1 MVRSK
6 PQPELN
12 DWGVLAGLPLEEL
25 RPLKLSPGEL
35 FHDREHLPPGVLL
48 IQEGQIRLLALDQRK
63 EAFTLQRYGNGELVG
78 AELLLR
84 GVPGLSLAAAT
95 QLEGSLLPAEAFFR
109 LLQQQPEL
117 LNCFTQ
123 LQPWELFAV
132 TSCRND
138 PRHPTAQE
146 LLQWAQQACELS
158 EAKVQLLSSGDHEL
172 PVNGGSWLISTDN
185 VSGETPGTMLQSPCR
200 VEIIGRLPARLLPL
214 PSHWPPQ
221 RSLEVDVS
229 TLARGQGAGGDV
241 ELASQPSP
249 QLQREALEDWYGRL
263 HNDANFPQ
271 HNGQG
276 AVEEP
281 LACLRMLSR
290 HCDLPFRRDVLRRIL
305 QDQLQR
311 SSDGELPLQALA
323 AICDLL
329 GLRTTALQPNSVE
342 LIGRAPYPAITVAS
356 GGHPLVLWEARQGDV
371 LVGDPRQGQHW
382 VEASELLAQAGGERL
397 QLLCVERSS
406 SSPKARFGL
415 GWFVPAIQ
423 KHRGALL
430 QVVITSFFVQ
440 LLGLFNPL
448 LIQQIIDAVIS
459 QGNYSSL
466 NVLGTL
472 LVAMALAQ
480 ALLGSLRT
488 YLFSDTTNRI
498 DISLG
503 ATIIHHLLRLP
514 LGYFAKRPVGEVS
527 SRIAELEKIRS
538 FLTGT
543 ALTVLLD
550 AVFSV
555 VYIAV
560 MVLYSV
566 PLTFAALGVLPLF
579 VGLTMGVAPIIR
591 RQLRQQAE
599 ANARVQSHLVETLSG
614 METVKGQGMEL
625 PSEWRWEQ
633 LYGGQIEAGFRNTI
647 TSTAA
652 GSANQ
657 FLGQVSGLVVI
668 WFGAMLVLEGKM
680 TLGQL
685 IAFRILSGYVTSP
698 LLRLASLW
706 QNFQETAL
714 SLERLADI
722 VDHREEIEIAG
733 ENLPPIPPLQGAIHY
748 EGVNFRFGSSG
759 PLQLLNVNFEIPAGS
774 FVGIVGSSGSGK
786 STMLKLLTRLFDPL
800 EGTIRIDGY
809 DISKVDLYSL
819 RSQVG
824 VVPQDSLLFDGTVQ
838 ANIALTRPDASFEE
852 ITGAAQVA
860 CAHDFIQALPG
871 GYSNSVGERGSA
883 LSGGQRQ
890 RMAIARMVLKRPR
903 LLVLDEATSALD
915 VDTEQQVTRN
925 LAEVY
930 RGSTVLFITH
940 RLGSLRHA
948 DRILVMHQG
957 SLVEQGT
964 HSELMTLGGRYA
976 TLYRQQEAGQ
986 G

>member
-1 MVRSK
+1 M
-6 PQPELN
+6 
-12 DWGVLAGLPLEEL
+12 
-25 RPLKLSPGEL
+25 
-35 FHDREHLPPGVLL
+35 
-48 IQEGQIRLLALDQRK
+48 
-63 EAFTLQRYGNGELVG
+63 
-78 AELLLR
+78 
-84 GVPGLSLAAAT
+84 
-95 QLEGSLLPAEAFFR
+95 
-109 LLQQQPEL
+109 
-117 LNCFTQ
+117 
-123 LQPWELFAV
+123 
-132 TSCRND
+132 
-138 PRHPTAQE
+138 
-146 LLQWAQQACELS
+146 
-158 EAKVQLLSSGDHEL
+158 
-172 PVNGGSWLISTDN
+172 
-185 VSGETPGTMLQSPCR
+185 
-200 VEIIGRLPARLLPL
+200 
-214 PSHWPPQ
+214 
-221 RSLEVDVS
+221 
-229 TLARGQGAGGDV
+229 
-241 ELASQPSP
+241 
-249 QLQREALEDWYGRL
+249 
-263 HNDANFPQ
+263 
-271 HNGQG
+271 
-276 AVEEP
+276 
-281 LACLRMLSR
+281 
-290 HCDLPFRRDVLRRIL
+290 
-305 QDQLQR
+305 
-311 SSDGELPLQALA
+311 
-323 AICDLL
+323 
-329 GLRTTALQPNSVE
+329 
-342 LIGRAPYPAITVAS
+342 
-356 GGHPLVLWEARQGDV
+356 
-371 LVGDPRQGQHW
+371 
-382 VEASELLAQAGGERL
+382 
-397 QLLCVERSS
+397 
-406 SSPKARFGL
+406 
-415 GWFVPAIQ
+415 
-423 KHRGALL
+423 
-430 QVVITSFFVQ
+430 ITSFFVQ

-964 HSELMTLGGRYA
+964 HSELMDLGGRYA

-986 G
+986 S

>member
-1 MVRSK
+1 MPSQQPRSNGWQTL
-6 PQPELN
+6 PGVSQEMLQALRLN
-12 DWGVLAGLPLEEL
+12 
-25 RPLKLSPGEL
+25 PGQALHER
-35 FHDREHLPPGVLL
+35 DHLPPGVLL
-48 IQEGQIRLLALDQRK
+48 IERGDMRLLGLDQRK
-63 EAFTLQRYGNGELVG
+63 EAFTLQRFSNGELVG
-78 AELLLR
+78 GELLLR
-84 GVPGLSLAAAT
+84 GVSGLKLTAAT
-95 QLEGSLLPAEAFFR
+95 DVEGSLLSAERFLQ
-109 LLQQQPEL
+109 LLDRHPEHL
-117 LNCFTQ
+117 RQFCSLN
-123 LQPWELFAV
+123 PWELWAAAA
-132 TSCRND
+132 SRQD
-138 PRHPTAQE
+138 PRYPTAQE
-146 LLQWAQQACELS
+146 LLQWAQQACERS
-158 EAKVQLLSSGDHEL
+158 EQPVRLLTPGSHEL
-172 PVNGGSWLISTDN
+172 GLSDGSWLVSSDN
-185 VSGETPGTMLQSPCR
+185 IKGETVGTVLQSPCR
-200 VEIIGRLPARLLPL
+200 LEVIGRLPARLIAL

-221 RSLEVDVS
+221 RRLEPQNNKLIKAPDQS
-229 TLARGQGAGGDV
+229 ITTTA
-241 ELASQPSP
+241 ASPNP
-249 QLQREALEDWYGRL
+249 QIQREALEDWYGRL
-263 HNDANFPQ
+263 HNDGSYPQ
-271 HNGQG
+271 HNGKG
-276 AVEEP
+276 PVDEP
-281 LACLRMLSR
+281 LACLRMLAR
-290 HCDLPFRRDVLRRIL
+290 HFDLPFRRDVLSRIL
-305 QDQLQR
+305 NDQLKR
-311 SSDGELPLQALA
+311 SGQGVLPLQAVA

-329 GLRTTALQPNSVE
+329 GLRTTSLQPNSADLLTRLPFPAFT
-342 LIGRAPYPAITVAS
+342 LINGR
-356 GGHPLVLWEARQGDV
+356 PLLLWQARQQQL
-371 LVGDPRQGQHW
+371 LVGDPVAGQRW
-382 VEASELLAQAGGERL
+382 MDAVELLEQSAGE
-397 QLLCVERSS
+397 QLPVLCLERSPS
-406 SSPKARFGL
+406 TPKARFGL
-415 GWFVPAIQ
+415 GWFLPAIQ
-423 KHRGALL
+423 KHRNALL

-459 QGNYSSL
+459 QGNFSSL

-503 ATIIHHLLRLP
+503 ASIIHHLLRLP
-514 LGYFAKRPVGEVS
+514 LSYFSKRPVGEVS
-527 SRIAELEKIRS
+527 SRIGELEKIRS

-555 VYIAV
+555 VYVAV
-560 MVLYSV
+560 MLLYSV

-599 ANARVQSHLVETLSG
+599 ANAKVQSHLVETLSG

-633 LYGGQIEAGFRNTI
+633 LYGGKIEAGFRNTI

-657 FLGQVSGLVVI
+657 FLGQVSGLIVI
-668 WFGAMLVLEGKM
+668 WLGAMLVLEGKM

-706 QNFQETAL
+706 QNFQETSL
-714 SLERLADI
+714 SLERLSDI

-733 ENLPPIPPLQGAIHY
+733 ENLPPIPPLQGAISY
-748 EGVNFRFGSSG
+748 EGVNFRFASSG
-759 PLQLLNVNFEIPAGS
+759 PLQLLNVSFEIPAGS
-774 FVGIVGSSGSGK
+774 FVGVVGSSGSGK
-786 STMLKLLTRLFDPL
+786 STMLKMLTRLFDPM

-809 DISKVDLYSL
+809 DIAKVDLYSL
-819 RSQVG
+819 RTQVG

-871 GYSNSVGERGSA
+871 GYSSSVGERGSG

-915 VDTEQQVTRN
+915 VNTEQQVTRN

-948 DRILVMHQG
+948 DHILVMHQG

-964 HSELMTLGGRYA
+964 HTELMKLGGRYA
-976 TLYRQQEAGQ
+976 TLYRQQEEGQ
-986 G
+986 S

>member
-1 MVRSK
+1 MLSQQ
-6 PQPELN
+6 PQPKIC
-12 DWGVLAGLPLEEL
+12 DWESLAGVSKDMLEPLRL
-25 RPLKLSPGEL
+25 NPGQAL
-35 FHDREHLPPGVLL
+35 HDRDHLPPGVLL
-48 IQEGQIRLLALDQRK
+48 IQQGDMRLLGLDQRK
-63 EAFTLQRYGNGELVG
+63 EPFTLQRFSSGEFVG
-78 AELLLR
+78 GELLLR
-84 GVPGLSLAAAT
+84 GVAGLNLTAAT
-95 QLEGSLLPAEAFFR
+95 SVEGSLLPAEAFFQ
-109 LLQQQPEL
+109 LLDRHPEHL
-117 LNCFTQ
+117 DQFCSLT
-123 LQPWELFAV
+123 PWELWAAAA
-132 TSCRND
+132 SRQD
-138 PRHPTAQE
+138 PRYPTAQE
-146 LLQWAQQACELS
+146 LLQWAQKACEIS
-158 EAKVQLLSSGDHEL
+158 DHPVQLLAPGSHEL
-172 PVNGGSWLISTDN
+172 GLSDGSWLVSSDN
-185 VSGETPGTMLQSPCR
+185 IEGETLGTVLQSPCR
-200 VEIIGRLPARLLPL
+200 LEVLGRLPARLLAL

-221 RSLEVDVS
+221 RQLQPLEAPLEPTNEQS
-229 TLARGQGAGGDV
+229 ITSGIT
-241 ELASQPSP
+241 PSP
-249 QLQREALEDWYGRL
+249 QVQREALEDWYGRL
-263 HNDANFPQ
+263 RDDGSFPQ
-271 HNGQG
+271 HNGKG

-281 LACLRMLSR
+281 LACLRMLAR
-290 HCDLPFRRDVLRRIL
+290 HFDLPFRRDVLSRIL
-305 QDQLQR
+305 NDQLKR
-311 SSDGELPLQALA
+311 SGQDALPLQAIA
-323 AICDLL
+323 AVCDLL
-329 GLRTTALQPNSVE
+329 GLRTTGLQPNSPDLLTRLPFPAFA
-342 LIGRAPYPAITVAS
+342 LIN
-356 GGHPLVLWEARQGDV
+356 GHPLVLWQARQQQ
-371 LVGDPRQGQHW
+371 LLIGDPVAGQRW
-382 VEASELLAQAGGERL
+382 IDATELLDDVAGE
-397 QLLCVERSS
+397 QLAVLCLERSAS
-406 SSPKARFGL
+406 TPKARFGFN
-415 GWFVPAIQ
+415 WFVPAIQ
-423 KHRGALL
+423 KHRSALL

-550 AVFSV
+550 AIFSV

-560 MVLYSV
+560 MLLYSV
-566 PLTFAALGVLPLF
+566 PLTFASLGVLPLF

-657 FLGQVSGLVVI
+657 FLGQVSGLIVI

-714 SLERLADI
+714 SLERLSDI

-733 ENLPPIPPLQGAIHY
+733 ENLPPIPPLQGAISY
-748 EGVNFRFGSSG
+748 EGVNFRFGTSG
-759 PLQLLNVNFEIPAGS
+759 PLQLLNVSFEIPAGS
-774 FVGIVGSSGSGK
+774 FIGIVGSSGSGK

-819 RSQVG
+819 RTQVG

-871 GYSNSVGERGSA
+871 GYSSSVGERGSA

-915 VDTEQQVTRN
+915 VNTEQQVTRN

-948 DRILVMHQG
+948 DRILVMHEG

-964 HSELMTLGGRYA
+964 HTELMQLGGRYA

-986 G
+986 S

>member
-1 MVRSK
+1 S
-6 PQPELN
+6 
-12 DWGVLAGLPLEEL
+12 A
-25 RPLKLSPGEL
+25 
-35 FHDREHLPPGVLL
+35 
-48 IQEGQIRLLALDQRK
+48 
-63 EAFTLQRYGNGELVG
+63 
-78 AELLLR
+78 
-84 GVPGLSLAAAT
+84 
-95 QLEGSLLPAEAFFR
+95 
-109 LLQQQPEL
+109 
-117 LNCFTQ
+117 
-123 LQPWELFAV
+123 
-132 TSCRND
+132 
-138 PRHPTAQE
+138 
-146 LLQWAQQACELS
+146 
-158 EAKVQLLSSGDHEL
+158 
-172 PVNGGSWLISTDN
+172 ST
-185 VSGETPGTMLQSPCR
+185 
-200 VEIIGRLPARLLPL
+200 
-214 PSHWPPQ
+214 
-221 RSLEVDVS
+221 
-229 TLARGQGAGGDV
+229 
-241 ELASQPSP
+241 
-249 QLQREALEDWYGRL
+249 
-263 HNDANFPQ
+263 
-271 HNGQG
+271 
-276 AVEEP
+276 
-281 LACLRMLSR
+281 
-290 HCDLPFRRDVLRRIL
+290 
-305 QDQLQR
+305 
-311 SSDGELPLQALA
+311 
-323 AICDLL
+323 
-329 GLRTTALQPNSVE
+329 
-342 LIGRAPYPAITVAS
+342 
-356 GGHPLVLWEARQGDV
+356 
-371 LVGDPRQGQHW
+371 
-382 VEASELLAQAGGERL
+382 
-397 QLLCVERSS
+397 
-406 SSPKARFGL
+406 PKARFGFS
-415 GWFVPAIQ
+415 WFVPAIQ
-423 KHRGALL
+423 KHRNALL

-560 MVLYSV
+560 MLLYSV

-657 FLGQVSGLVVI
+657 FLGQVSGLIVI

-714 SLERLADI
+714 SLERLSDI

-733 ENLPPIPPLQGAIHY
+733 ENLPPIPPLQGAISY

-774 FVGIVGSSGSGK
+774 FIGIVGSSGSGK
-786 STMLKLLTRLFDPL
+786 STLLKLLTRLFDPL

-809 DISKVDLYSL
+809 DIAKVDLYSL

-871 GYSNSVGERGSA
+871 GYSSSVGERGSA

-915 VDTEQQVTRN
+915 VKTEK
-925 LAEVY
+925 LLYE
-930 RGSTVLFITH
+930 L
-940 RLGSLRHA
+940 
-948 DRILVMHQG
+948 
-957 SLVEQGT
+957 LVERDLAFISVGHRPSLKSFHTNVLQLEGNGDWR
-964 HSELMTLGGRYA
+964 LMPAVNYDP
-976 TLYRQQEAGQ
+976 EAA
-986 G
+986 

>member
-1 MVRSK
+1 MPSQQPRSNGWQTL
-6 PQPELN
+6 PGVSQEMLQALRLN
-12 DWGVLAGLPLEEL
+12 
-25 RPLKLSPGEL
+25 PGQALHER
-35 FHDREHLPPGVLL
+35 DHLPPGVLL
-48 IQEGQIRLLALDQRK
+48 IERGDMRLLGLDQRK
-63 EAFTLQRYGNGELVG
+63 EAFTLQRFSNGELVG
-78 AELLLR
+78 GELLLR
-84 GVPGLSLAAAT
+84 GVSGLKLTAAT
-95 QLEGSLLPAEAFFR
+95 DVEGSLLSAERFLQ
-109 LLQQQPEL
+109 LLDRHPEHL
-117 LNCFTQ
+117 RQFCSLN
-123 LQPWELFAV
+123 PWELWAAAA
-132 TSCRND
+132 SRQD
-138 PRHPTAQE
+138 PRYPTAQE
-146 LLQWAQQACELS
+146 LLQWAQQACERS
-158 EAKVQLLSSGDHEL
+158 EQPVRLLTPGSHEL
-172 PVNGGSWLISTDN
+172 GLSDGSWLVSSDN
-185 VSGETPGTMLQSPCR
+185 IKGETVGTVLQSPCR
-200 VEIIGRLPARLLPL
+200 LEVIGRLPARLIAL

-221 RSLEVDVS
+221 RRLEPQNNKLIKAPDQS
-229 TLARGQGAGGDV
+229 ITTTA
-241 ELASQPSP
+241 ASPNP
-249 QLQREALEDWYGRL
+249 QIQREALEDWYGRL
-263 HNDANFPQ
+263 HNDGSYPQ
-271 HNGQG
+271 HNGKG
-276 AVEEP
+276 PVDEP
-281 LACLRMLSR
+281 LACLRMLAR
-290 HCDLPFRRDVLRRIL
+290 HFDLPFRRDVLSRIL
-305 QDQLQR
+305 NDQLKR
-311 SSDGELPLQALA
+311 SGQGVLPLQAVA

-329 GLRTTALQPNSVE
+329 GLRPTSLQPNSADLLTRLPFPAFT
-342 LIGRAPYPAITVAS
+342 LINGR
-356 GGHPLVLWEARQGDV
+356 PLLLWQARQQQL
-371 LVGDPRQGQHW
+371 LVGDPVAGQRW
-382 VEASELLAQAGGERL
+382 MDAVELLEQSAGE
-397 QLLCVERSS
+397 QLPVLCLERSPS
-406 SSPKARFGL
+406 TPKARFGL
-415 GWFVPAIQ
+415 GWFLPAIQ
-423 KHRGALL
+423 KHRNALL

-459 QGNYSSL
+459 QGNFSSL

-503 ATIIHHLLRLP
+503 ASIIHHLLRLP
-514 LGYFAKRPVGEVS
+514 LSYFSKRPVGEVS
-527 SRIAELEKIRS
+527 SRIGELEKIRS

-555 VYIAV
+555 VYVAV
-560 MVLYSV
+560 MLLYSV

-599 ANARVQSHLVETLSG
+599 ANAKVQSHLVETLSG

-633 LYGGQIEAGFRNTI
+633 LYGGKIEAGFRNTI

-657 FLGQVSGLVVI
+657 FLGQVSGLIVI
-668 WFGAMLVLEGKM
+668 WLGAMLVLEGKM

-706 QNFQETAL
+706 QNFQETSL
-714 SLERLADI
+714 SLERLSDI

-733 ENLPPIPPLQGAIHY
+733 ENLPPIPPLQGAISY
-748 EGVNFRFGSSG
+748 EGVNFRFASSG
-759 PLQLLNVNFEIPAGS
+759 PLQLLNVSFEIPAGS
-774 FVGIVGSSGSGK
+774 FVGVVGSSGSGK
-786 STMLKLLTRLFDPL
+786 STMLKMLTRLFDPL

-809 DISKVDLYSL
+809 DIAKVDLYSL
-819 RSQVG
+819 RTQVG

-871 GYSNSVGERGSA
+871 GYSSSVGERGSG

-915 VDTEQQVTRN
+915 VNTEQQVTRN

-948 DRILVMHQG
+948 DHILVMHQG

-964 HSELMTLGGRYA
+964 HTELMKLGGRYA
-976 TLYRQQEAGQ
+976 TLYRQQEEGQ
-986 G
+986 S

>member
-1 MVRSK
+1 MLSQG
-6 PQPELN
+6 PQPELKG
-12 DWGVLAGLPLEEL
+12 WEALPGLPQEQLQRL
-25 RPLKLSPGEL
+25 SLQPGQPL
-35 FHDREHLPPGVLL
+35 HDRSHLPPGVLL
-48 IQEGQIRLLALDQRK
+48 IQQGQMRLLGVDQRK
-63 EAFTLQRYGNGELVG
+63 ESFTLQRFGSGDLVG

-84 GVPGLSLAAAT
+84 GVPGLSLTAASEV
-95 QLEGSLLPAEAFFR
+95 EGSLLPAEAFFQ
-109 LLQQQPEL
+109 LLDQQPEL
-117 LNCFTQ
+117 LNSFTQ
-123 LQPWELFAV
+123 LLPWELFAV
-132 TSCRND
+132 TASRND

-146 LLQWAQQACELS
+146 LLQWAQDACELS
-158 EAKVQLLSSGDHEL
+158 ENSVHLLSSGRSHEL
-172 PVNGGSWLISTDN
+172 PVSSGSWLISTDN
-185 VSGETPGTMLQSPCR
+185 IAGETPGTVLQSPCR
-200 VEIIGRLPARLLPL
+200 VEVIGRLPARLLPL

-221 RSLEVDVS
+221 RRVEASPS
-229 TLARGQGAGGDV
+229 TALATTSAP
-241 ELASQPSP
+241 ATP

-263 HNDANFPQ
+263 HNDGSFPQ

-276 AVEEP
+276 AIGEP
-281 LACLRMLSR
+281 LACLRMLAR
-290 HCDLPFRRDVLRRIL
+290 HFDLPFRRDVLSRIL
-305 QDQLQR
+305 NDQLQR
-311 SSDGELPLQALA
+311 SGQGVLPPQAIA
-323 AICDLL
+323 AVCDLL
-329 GLRTTALQPNSVE
+329 GLRTTRLQPPSAE
-342 LIGRAPYPAITVAS
+342 LLSRIPCPALIAVQ
-356 GGHPLVLWEARQGDV
+356 GHPLVIWQARQQQL
-371 LVGDPRQGQHW
+371 LVGDPSSGQRW
-382 VEASELLAQAGGERL
+382 IDANALVEQAGDEPL
-397 QLLCVERSS
+397 AVLCLERSAS
-406 SSPKARFGL
+406 TPKARFGL

-871 GYSNSVGERGSA
+871 GYSNPVGERGSA

-964 HSELMTLGGRYA
+964 HSELMDLSGRYA

-986 G
+986 S